1 MHESSEVFNTK
12 EGGGGVHFT
21 CKTHTVKT
29 VGSKHILLSPYMQ

>member
-12 EGGGGVHFT
+12 EGGGVHFT

-29 VGSKHILLSPYMQ
+29 VGSKKHILLSPYMQ